1 MKISTIVLAF
11 IIVCVS
17 SNVYAQDCLVAL
29 ESIKGTYE
37 GDCDKGKASGKG
49 KATGADI
56 YEGEFKNG
64 LPDGQGKYNW
74 KNKNFYV
81 GSMKKGLRDG
91 KGEMHYILTSG
102 YDSTVTG
109 FWKKDKYLGLY
120 EKPYEIKT
128 VGSRISK
135 VDCRLSEKGGE
146 EIQFR
151 ISVVGGGPASLTQI
165 VPTAGTYL
173 KQNTQM
179 MNSMSITRIQ
189 QVVYPFR
196 AIFTFSNGDNI
207 EILFNEKAN
216 YDVDVVVM

>member
-37 GDCDKGKASGKG
+37 GGCDKGKANGKG
-49 KATGADI
+49 KASGSDT

-64 LPDGQGKYNW
+64 LPEGQGKYNW
-74 KNKNFYV
+74 KNKSFYV

-109 FWKKDKYLGLY
+109 FW
-120 EKPYEIKT
+120 
-128 VGSRISK
+128 
-135 VDCRLSEKGGE
+135 
-146 EIQFR
+146 
-151 ISVVGGGPASLTQI
+151 
-165 VPTAGTYL
+165 
-173 KQNTQM
+173 
-179 MNSMSITRIQ
+179 
-189 QVVYPFR
+189 
-196 AIFTFSNGDNI
+196 
-207 EILFNEKAN
+207 
-216 YDVDVVVM
+216 